1 MRSGLYIRPENMI
14 GRSMVVPNWSST
26 VGKPVLA
33 SGQHGSA
40 NPNTT
45 GNSVSASTSGR
56 ARILSQ
62 SKPGWLGS
70 TVTVP
75 GSV

>member
-1 MRSGLYIRPENMI
+1 MRCGLYIRPDSMT
-14 GRSMVVPNWSST
+14 GRSMVVPIWVSI

-33 SGQHGSA
+33 SGQHCSA

-45 GNSVSASTSGR
+45 GNSVSAATSGS
-56 ARILSQ
+56 ARTLSQ